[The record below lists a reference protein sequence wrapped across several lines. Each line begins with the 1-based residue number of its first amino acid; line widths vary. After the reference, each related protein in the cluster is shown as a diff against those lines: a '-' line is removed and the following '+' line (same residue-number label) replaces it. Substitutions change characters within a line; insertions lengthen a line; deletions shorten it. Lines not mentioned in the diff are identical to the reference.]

1 MTATLASGT
10 IKSDYNDVTDYVDVD
25 VDVDDGDSQLSDF
38 DRRESR
44 AETALKPQCPFEV
57 LVI

>member
-25 VDVDDGDSQLSDF
+25 VDDGDSQLSDF

-44 AETALKPQCPFEV
+44 AQTALKPQCPFEV